1 MMKAE
6 ISRSETGS
14 AMMLVL
20 VIVILGAIA
29 AGYFVFQKQ
38 AKPVPEKTD
47 EAETEAASTP
57 VAEPSGELMPEVTE
71 PLEPSNYS
79 SSEPAEPDFSQ
90 SATLISKMES
100 TKALKV
106 LDQLTDNEVVAVI
119 QAMSERSA
127 ASLLDAM
134 NPDRAAR
141 LIRAMAEQSAPEE
154 ESG

>member
-1 MMKAE
+1 MKADK
-6 ISRSETGS
+6 SGPETGS

-29 AGYFVFQKQ
+29 AGYFVFQQQ
-38 AKPVPEKTD
+38 ARPVPEKSD
-47 EAETEAASTP
+47 EEQTETASTP
-57 VAEPSGELMPEVTE
+57 VAEPAGELPPEVME
-71 PLEPSNYS
+71 PPQPPIYS
-79 SSEPAEPDFSQ
+79 GSESIEPDFSQ

-100 TKALKV
+100 TQALKV
-106 LDQLTDNEVVAVI
+106 LDQLTDNEVVAVM

-141 LIRAMAEQSAPEE
+141 LIRAMAEQSGPEE